1 MGKISTETLLFKP
14 IKLREIS
21 AANRVVISPMCQ
33 YSAEDGLPNQ
43 WHYQHISALAAGG
56 AGIVIMEASAVQRQ
70 GRITHGDLGI
80 WSDMHSD
87 ALVLTDD
94 YNPIDFLDV
103 QAKEQ
108 IRMNIIK
115 NF

>member
-1 MGKISTETLLFKP
+1 MGQISTETLLFKP
-14 IKLREIS
+14 IKLREIL

-80 WSDMHSD
+80 WSDIHSD
-87 ALVLTDD
+87 ALVPYVELMRSHGVV
-94 YNPIDFLDV
+94 PAI
-103 QAKEQ
+103 Q
-108 IRMNIIK
+108 IGHAG
-115 NF
+115 